1 MKIGQGQGAVGG
13 AGASSLIEQMQKAH
27 AESVEKAGGSSK
39 TSRSF
44 SMDQVQGASAT
55 QAEKVSPLDKKVI
68 SIAERVLKG
77 ELGEPAAARKEV
89 LHAIIE
95 ERYAEMLTG
104 PRKRQALKTLEGAM
118 LEDPSF
124 ARQVDQMLILAA
136 QKALLPG

>member
-1 MKIGQGQGAVGG
+1 MKIGQGQTTIGG
-13 AGASSLIEQMQKAH
+13 AGANSLIEQMQKAH

-44 SMDQVQGASAT
+44 SVDQAQGASSAPGE
-55 QAEKVSPLDKKVI
+55 QISSLDRKVV

-95 ERYAEMLTG
+95 DRYAGMLG
-104 PRKRQALKTLEGAM
+104 GSKKRQAIKTLEGAM
-118 LEDPSF
+118 LEDPTFS
-124 ARQVDQMLILAA
+124 REVDRMLILAA
-136 QKALLPG
+136 QKALLP